1 MTKEEQAKLKD
12 TSMHLLAQVST
23 CTLYLLDKYQR
34 YHNCSPLTTF
44 SSLPSQKKQFMFLVK
59 KIILIQYNC
68 TCTVA
73 ALFYLMFQIH
83 IKLIPSLESQ
93 YTSDGFLSLRGF
105 VLLLCVHVHS
115 LNWKV
120 LEHAFFV

>member
-44 SSLPSQKKQFMFLVK
+44 SSLPSQKKQFHVFGEQNNYIVNGYIIIIN
-59 KIILIQYNC
+59 IILNIY
-68 TCTVA
+68 
-73 ALFYLMFQIH
+73 
-83 IKLIPSLESQ
+83 
-93 YTSDGFLSLRGF
+93 
-105 VLLLCVHVHS
+105 
-115 LNWKV
+115 
-120 LEHAFFV
+120 